1 MTLTELRQKL
11 KTAGM
16 KQLKITGCG
25 GYVGCGTGGYYDY
38 ANAHFGNPPMWVYP
52 GCGFSMR
59 CGGPTTCG

>member
-1 MTLTELRQKL
+1 MTLTELKQKL

-25 GYVGCGTGGYYDY
+25 YHPRCGGGYYDY

-52 GCGFSMR
+52 GCGFYMR

>member
-1 MTLTELRQKL
+1 
-11 KTAGM
+11 M

-38 ANAHFGNPPMWVYP
+38 ANAHFGNPPQWVSYS
-52 GCGFSMR
+52 CGFYMR